1 MPNRFP
7 FLILSAVLLTACS
20 DAPSSGAQ
28 APAPIVQDQRLR
40 YAAGHPQLRLLPTT
54 SAQPARAMQIDLPAR
69 VVWNEERT
77 QRVYPSFA
85 GRVTAIRADV
95 GQRVSAGSPLA
106 VLASPDFGQAQS
118 ETARA
123 EADERLASRNLQ
135 RQRELFESGIVPRKE
150 LEQAEAEFERARA
163 EANRARARTSLYGSN
178 AGVNQELLLR
188 ATLAGNVVERNLN
201 PGQEL
206 RPDQAGAGV
215 PPLFVISDPS
225 TLWVQIDV
233 RDHEIA
239 LVRPGQKFSLRVPV
253 LAGQVFEGVVVA
265 SADFIYAQTRTIKVR
280 ARVANPK
287 GLLKAE
293 MLGTAAFERRFAE
306 GVVIPANASLLQGAQ
321 HWVFVQTRPG
331 EFERRRVEI
340 SYEGTRDVVIS
351 AGLAAGEQVVSENA
365 LLLAR
370 QFRLA
375 RAEAL
380 PASAAPA
387 AGYSPP

>member
-1 MPNRFP
+1 MSLRLP
-7 FLILSAVLLTACS
+7 FLFLSAVLLTACS
-20 DAPSSGAQ
+20 EAPSPGAE

-40 YAAGHPQLRLLPTT
+40 YVAGHPQLKLLPLTT
-54 SAQPARAMQIDLPAR
+54 AEPARALQIELPAR
-69 VVWNEERT
+69 LVWNEERT
-77 QRVYPSFA
+77 QRIYPSFA

-118 ETARA
+118 DTSRA
-123 EADERLASRNLQ
+123 ETDERLASRNLQ
-135 RQRELFESGIVPRKE
+135 RQRELFEAGIVARKE
-150 LEQAEAEFERARA
+150 LELAEAELERARA
-163 EANRARARTSLYGSN
+163 EANRARARTSLYGSS

-188 ATLAGNVVERNLN
+188 ASLAGNVVERNLN

-206 RPDQAGAGV
+206 RPDQAGPGA

-253 LAGQVFEGVVVA
+253 LAGQSFEGVVVA
-265 SADFIYAQTRTIKVR
+265 SADFIDPQTRTIKVR
-280 ARVANPK
+280 ARVPNPQ

-293 MLGTAAFERRFAE
+293 MLGTAGFERRFAG
-306 GVVIPANASLLQGAQ
+306 GVVIPASASLLQGAQ

-351 AGLAAGEQVVSENA
+351 SGLAAGELVVSENA

-380 PASAAPA
+380 PGAARP
-387 AGYSPP
+387 